1 MVDRSMKLHCD
12 WKYISDETFE
22 RIKNDFI
29 NHLKK
34 EIEYCRRIALNDVFT
49 IEERL
54 YSIDCVKTCLHERS
68 LEHLE
73 NIEEELE
80 AEVRDAIN
88 EFDDD
93 IEFIK
98 NWVKKY
104 GEELII

>member
-1 MVDRSMKLHCD
+1 MINRNMELYCN
-12 WKYISDETFE
+12 WKYISDESFE

-54 YSIDCVKTCLHERS
+54 YSIESVKTGVHARS

-73 NIEEELE
+73 NIEEGLGDQ
-80 AEVRDAIN
+80 VQDAIN

-98 NWVKKY
+98 NWVEKY